1 MEGGFPKKNDHS
13 RSGLLCSLRSFSRRS
28 APWFLFII
36 IALLSISVWD
46 WSRSVTRDRI
56 ASRFDARVDYI
67 SNQTLERLDDYL
79 NTLKAG
85 VGLFNAYGHS
95 NVSREY
101 WRQFVSTMDI
111 QHRYPGIQG
120 LGFAKWIPADSKIS
134 VEQKIRSEGYP
145 FFKIIPEGERADY
158 SSIIYLE
165 PLEGRNI
172 RAFGYDMYSEPV
184 RREAMIRARDSGREA
199 LSGRVTLV
207 QETTTDIQA
216 GFLLYLPVYRTS
228 AVPLSVESRIE
239 ELVGWV
245 YAPFRAGDF
254 VRGIFGDSIADLSVR
269 LSVAGESEELV
280 TAVIGDDYDS
290 EFAQER
296 TISFGGQ
303 NWIIEVK
310 PSRALLE
317 LWGHDF
323 PNWVGMAAI
332 AINFLVLALI
342 GSYLRTDTK
351 ASKLAQK
358 MLEAE
363 RSTIN
368 EVDKRFR
375 AIAESAPVLIWT
387 TAENL
392 SPTYFNQSWIDFT
405 GRNLETQLEN
415 GWLDSVHPDD
425 LVAFESAFKDAHQKK
440 EPFEIEYRLRRKD
453 GVYRW
458 IHHVGSP
465 ICSGPGQFEGYLGV
479 GSDIQATK
487 EAVEALQTAREQ
499 SEAANRAKSEFLA
512 NMSHEIR
519 TPMNG
524 VIGMTELVLETK
536 LNPEQKDLLETVN
549 YSARVLLGI
558 INDILDLSK
567 IEAGKI
573 ELSDVNFDIHDLIKG
588 TVNTFK
594 SRTDEKKI
602 SLIAEISPSLPK
614 IAFADDVRVRQVLI
628 NLIGNAIKFTPEWGG
643 IVVRAEAKAEAPG
656 NFEFHLSVSDT
667 GIGIPSDKVDK
678 IFEPFTQ
685 ADGATTRKYGGTG
698 LGLSIVKKVVDVM
711 NGKVWV
717 NSQEGM
723 GSTFHVIVPMR
734 YPDPATLSVVEPH
747 SSKKKLADISI
758 VEKARVLVVE
768 DNSVNQRLA
777 KAILEKMGCVVDLAN
792 DGQHAVE
799 IIKDRSTDY
808 QIIFMDCQMPI
819 LNGFEATQI
828 IREREKDSNSH
839 IPIVAMT
846 ANAMSGDREICLNS
860 GMDDYVSKPLDRDL
874 LQEVLA
880 KFVSIRAAA

>member
-1 MEGGFPKKNDHS
+1 MEGGFPKNNDVS
-13 RSGLLCSLRSFSRRS
+13 RKGFLRSVKGFSRRS
-28 APWFLFII
+28 APWILFSV
-36 IALLSISVWD
+36 IALLSASVWN
-46 WSRSVTRDRI
+46 WSRELTRDRI
-56 ASRFDARVDYI
+56 ASRFDARVNYI

-85 VGLFNAYGHS
+85 VGLFNAYGYS

-111 QHRYPGIQG
+111 QNRYPGIQG
-120 LGFAKWIPADSKIS
+120 LGFSEWIPADAKIE
-134 VEQKIRSEGYP
+134 VEQKIRKEGYP

-165 PLEGRNI
+165 PLEGRNL
-172 RAFGYDMYSEPV
+172 RAFGFDMYSEPV
-184 RREAMIRARDSGREA
+184 RREAMARARDSGHEA

-207 QETTTDIQA
+207 QETTTDVQA
-216 GFLLYLPVYRTS
+216 GFLLYLPVYKT
-228 AVPLSVESRIE
+228 ALVPSSIE
-239 ELVGWV
+239 QRRSDLIGWV

-254 VRGIFGDSIADLSVR
+254 LRGIFGDSIADLSVR
-269 LSVAGESEELV
+269 LSIEGQSDDLV
-280 TAVIGDDYDS
+280 TAIMGDDYDS
-290 EFAQER
+290 GFAQQR
-296 TISFGGQ
+296 VISFGGQ
-303 NWIIEVK
+303 RWVLDIK

-317 LWGHDF
+317 LWNHDF

-332 AINFLVLALI
+332 AINLLVLALI

-358 MLEAE
+358 MLDAE
-363 RSTIN
+363 LHTVN

-387 TAENL
+387 TTESL
-392 SPTYFNQSWIDFT
+392 TPTYFNQSWLDFT
-405 GRNLETQLEN
+405 GRNLEAELDN
-415 GWLDSVHPDD
+415 GWLISVHPSD
-425 LVAFESAFKDAHQKK
+425 LSSFEGAFNEAYKK
-440 EPFEIEYRLRRKD
+440 REPFEIEYRLRRKD

-465 ICSGPGQFEGYLGV
+465 ICSGPGHFEGFMGV

-487 EAVEALQTAREQ
+487 EAVEALQNAREQ
-499 SEAANRAKSEFLA
+499 SESASRAKSEFLA

-588 TVNTFK
+588 IVSTFK

-602 SLIAEISPSLPK
+602 SLVAEISPSLPN
-614 IAFADDVRVRQVLI
+614 IVFADDVRVRQVLI

-643 IVVRAEAKAEAPG
+643 IVVRAKAKAEAPG

-667 GIGIPSDKVDK
+667 GIGIPSDKVEK
-678 IFEPFTQ
+678 IFDPFTQ

-717 NSQEGM
+717 NSQEGT
-723 GSTFHVIVPMR
+723 GSTFHVIMPMR
-734 YPDPATLSVVEPH
+734 YPNPESLTVVEPH
-747 SSKKKLADISI
+747 HASKKTAEIST

-799 IIKDRSTDY
+799 IIKDRSADY
-808 QIIFMDCQMPI
+808 QIVFMDCQMPI

-874 LQEVLA
+874 IKEVLN
-880 KFVSIRAAA
+880 KFVSIKAAA